1 MKEFRG
7 KVAVVTGAASGIGRA
22 IAEKCAAEG
31 MKVVIADINKKGLV
45 EVESELK
52 STGAIAL
59 AVPTDVSKAS
69 DIEKLAEKTL
79 EQFGE
84 VHLLVNNAAVYTT
97 GSIWESTL
105 SDWEWVLGVNL
116 FGVIHGVHVFLPI
129 MHKQDSNAYIV
140 NVSSMTGLTRSTNIG
155 TYTVSKHGIVA
166 LSETLYYELA
176 ERDSNVKVS
185 VLCPGRVN
193 TPVAEAARR
202 RFTEMQNVP
211 GERKMT
217 SKDRELI
224 ERMGRAFKEGMD
236 PKDVAEK
243 VFDAVR
249 EEKFYILT
257 HPEEKVRVK
266 RRIEAILEERNP
278 TFPA

>member
-1 MKEFRG
+1 
-7 KVAVVTGAASGIGRA
+7 
-22 IAEKCAAEG
+22 
-31 MKVVIADINKKGLV
+31 
-45 EVESELK
+45 
-52 STGAIAL
+52 
-59 AVPTDVSKAS
+59 
-69 DIEKLAEKTL
+69 
-79 EQFGE
+79 
-84 VHLLVNNAAVYTT
+84 
-97 GSIWESTL
+97 
-105 SDWEWVLGVNL
+105 
-116 FGVIHGVHVFLPI
+116 

-155 TYTVSKHGIVA
+155 TYIVSKHGIVA